1 MKKAYTKTDD
11 ILISILKIEFV
22 FENLSTQNAT
32 LGDSLVSYRNFKEFI
47 IQTAELEMKIL
58 TNAYEESPVA
68 RIANDLR
75 APIEKS
81 VTEKDLDDFAEDEE
95 IRIFKYGQA
104 LSYDEINKFDQI
116 VDDLL
121 NIEID
126 QSEIK
131 EIVYKI
137 KEYIGLI
144 YKFKK
149 LNYLFVDIKSAFRV
163 FSDLIRLYNK
173 HYFKIPE
180 ESNPMTSIYE
190 LFFPNTIM
198 SIFSWDLN
206 RIKLIKLAQT
216 YYLLLSYSQAEA
228 NDKLPYEFINFLLES
243 QEQIG
248 QIFGYESQYYQK
260 FKNLPFFKVF
270 RGLDDVVKFQPF
282 REACSILKKSIK
294 EYGEQI
300 MIPNKERTTK
310 TEQKVEIGTIG
321 SHSQVQIQTK
331 GTSTQKYVHSVNID
345 KSMFSDLI
353 HTLISSDYKPLE
365 KIKVLEKADA
375 VLSGAETKN
384 YESVIV
390 EEINNLD
397 ESSRSK
403 LKGIIDELINIGL
416 AVEAS
421 IIGNIIFQ
429 ALF

>member
-1 MKKAYTKTDD
+1 MKKAATKTDD
-11 ILISILKIEFV
+11 ILISILKIDFV
-22 FENLSTQNAT
+22 FENLSTQNAK

-58 TNAYEESPVA
+58 TKCYEESPVA
-68 RIANDLR
+68 RIANNIR

-81 VTEKDLDDFAEDEE
+81 VIEKDLDDFAEDEE
-95 IRIFKYGQA
+95 IRIFRYGQA

-116 VDDLL
+116 VDDL

-126 QSEIK
+126 QSEIT

-137 KEYIGLI
+137 KEYIDLI

-149 LNYLFVDIKSAFRV
+149 LNYLFVDIKSSFRV

-173 HYFKIPE
+173 HYFEISE
-180 ESNPMTSIYE
+180 ESNPIKSIYE

-206 RIKLIKLAQT
+206 RIKLEKLTKT
-216 YYLLLSYSQAEA
+216 YFELLDYSQAEA
-228 NDKLPYEFINFLLES
+228 NDKLPVEFINFLLES

-270 RGLDDVVKFQPF
+270 RGLDDVVKLQPF

-300 MIPNKERTTK
+300 MSPNKERTTK
-310 TEQKVEIGTIG
+310 TEQKVEIGAIG

-375 VLSGAETKN
+375 ALSGAETKN